1 MLQTVSDNL
10 VKANDML
17 NLLLVEADVEPIK
30 ENLPEAA
37 RAKSWEAWHKGTN
50 TSSRIKHTI
59 SKKRSL
65 NVVDDL
71 SAVQEAVNNTEAKR
85 NLLEV
90 ILNAMQ
96 PQ

>member
-1 MLQTVSDNL
+1 MQTASDKL

-37 RAKSWEAWHKGTN
+37 RAKCWEAWHKGTN
-50 TSSRIKHTI
+50 TSSLIKYVI

-65 NVVDDL
+65 NLVDDL
-71 SAVQEAVNNTEAKR
+71 SAVEEAVQNTEAKR
-85 NLLEV
+85 TMLQAIQNS
-90 ILNAMQ
+90 MQ